1 MGLGQALS
9 NILEEHCSS
18 FLSLI
23 LSWFYI
29 LIFLSNCILSC
40 ARSVNEYSDNKL
52 NFILQN
58 SILFIVKKIKLKKK
72 KESELTRQ
80 KTNTQLEYWLEKLK
94 FAP

>member
-40 ARSVNEYSDNKL
+40 ARSVSEYSDNKL

-72 KESELTRQ
+72 GIRVK
-80 KTNTQLEYWLEKLK
+80 KTKKKKKYTARILARK
-94 FAP
+94 A